1 MGSDDGQARAFV
13 RISCGRF
20 PMQQIS
26 IPLADDCPAVSEKR
40 SMAGGLV
47 LSGLLHGLLALIAS
61 LIVFTH
67 LQPDPFEPLS
77 AGFDQEGDPAESL
90 QLHPEVNGFELTEAT
105 AVGVPEFTS
114 VDVGAQAAGNAVRM
128 ELDLSQFGI
137 GQTSPSSGLGEVAQ
151 GIQERVG
158 RAGGKAGEV
167 QFSLSWHSTNDLD
180 LHVIAPSG
188 EHISYQHR
196 RSRCDG
202 MLDVDMNVQPESIE
216 PVENIRWLDRS
227 APMGRYTVLVH
238 QYRWRSGQVDDPLE
252 LLVNLGAESQLIE
265 DRVSASSSLLIRRF
279 VYVKATLSQSRR
291 KALLRQ
297 FEALQQKEESQASAL
312 LEKALAMTE
321 GIPREQ
327 VLRRIIGEFA
337 HTDAAIRAMQ
347 ELTEE
352 SAKPRR

>member
-1 MGSDDGQARAFV
+1 
-13 RISCGRF
+13 
-20 PMQQIS
+20 MQQIS
-26 IPLADDCPAVSEKR
+26 GPLADEYPAKSEKR
-40 SMAGGLV
+40 SMAGGLL
-47 LSGLLHGLLALIAS
+47 LSGLLHAALALIAS

-67 LQPDPFEPLS
+67 LRPDPFEPLN
-77 AGFDQEGDPAESL
+77 AGFDKDGDSAPAL
-90 QLHPEVNGFELTEAT
+90 LLHPEVDGFELIEPA
-105 AVGVPEFTS
+105 AVRAAEFTS
-114 VDVGAQAAGNAVRM
+114 VDAGLQASDGAESV
-128 ELDLSQFGI
+128 EVDLSPFGS
-137 GQTSPSSGLGEVAQ
+137 GQTTPSSGLGQIAL

-158 RAGGKAGEV
+158 KAGGKTGEV

-202 MLDVDMNVQPESIE
+202 MLDVDMNVQPESTE

-238 QYRWRSGQVDDPLE
+238 QYRWRSGQMNDPLE
-252 LLVNLGAESQLIE
+252 LLVNLGGESQVIE
-265 DRVSASSSLLIRRF
+265 GRVSASSSLLIHRF
-279 VYVKATLSQSRR
+279 IYVKASLSQSRR
-291 KALLRQ
+291 KTLVRQ
-297 FEALQQKEESQASAL
+297 FEALQQKEESQASAI
-312 LEKALAMTE
+312 LEKTRAMAIGLA
-321 GIPREQ
+321 RDQ